1 MATSFLNNND
11 KTWYQDAVDTWF
23 ETIKKSITVNKQPIK
38 NIVQNTTNQMLGYDE
53 NSNIVDYTYTP
64 RSQSFDA
71 VIKYN
76 PTDNLAEDPEIK
88 IKFTDQLVMIYVKED
103 AKNYIDKDATENIT
117 FDGKTFNVYSSSIAK
132 HYQDATYYVYYL
144 KETT

>member
-23 ETIKKSITVNKQPIK
+23 ETFKKSITVNKQPIK

-64 RSQSFDA
+64 RNQSFDA
-71 VIKYN
+71 VIN
-76 PTDNLAEDPEIK
+76 RRL
-88 IKFTDQLVMIYVKED
+88 KFGLQRVHSALT
-103 AKNYIDKDATENIT
+103 ASA
-117 FDGKTFNVYSSSIAK
+117 FR
-132 HYQDATYYVYYL
+132 
-144 KETT
+144 

>member
-23 ETIKKSITVNKQPIK
+23 ETFKKTVTVNKQPIK

-64 RSQSFDA
+64 RNQSFDA

-117 FDGKTFNVYSSSIAK
+117 FDGKTFNIYSSSIAK
-132 HYQDATYYVYYL
+132 HYQDITYYVYYL